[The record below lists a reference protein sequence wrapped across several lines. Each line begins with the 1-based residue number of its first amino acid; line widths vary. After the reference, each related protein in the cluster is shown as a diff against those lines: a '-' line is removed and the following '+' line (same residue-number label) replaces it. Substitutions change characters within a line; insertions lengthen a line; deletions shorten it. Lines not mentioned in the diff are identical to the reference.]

1 MAQHLPSIASGNQV
15 CNPNCADFPTAPI
28 NNNKQ
33 IKVISLD
40 GAETTTILKREENS
54 KDPKRSKRPNIAR
67 INPISPTRLTNIAFI
82 AALFAST
89 LVNQKFIKR

>member
-28 NNNKQ
+28 NNSKQ
-33 IKVISLD
+33 IKVMSLD
-40 GAETTTILKREENS
+40 GAETTTILKTEENS
-54 KDPKRSKRPNIAR
+54 KDPKRAQIPNIAK
-67 INPISPTRLTNIAFI
+67 INPMSPTRLTNMALM